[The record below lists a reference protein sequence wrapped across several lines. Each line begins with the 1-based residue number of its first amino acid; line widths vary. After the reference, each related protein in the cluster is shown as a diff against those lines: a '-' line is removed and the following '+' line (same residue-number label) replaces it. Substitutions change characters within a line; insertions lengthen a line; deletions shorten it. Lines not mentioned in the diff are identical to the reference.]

1 MTLLRMRPLVP
12 WLLCALVA
20 TGCATTRRPPVV
32 GPSVP
37 PEDHVWY
44 DQNVTSLIPEPPP
57 AAGNLADPLTASERN
72 AADGMTPYDA
82 TASVDD
88 PGADAPPAPTGPD
101 DDPTAAIFPGA
112 SVRDRTPDGDAAS
125 SGGTPAPADA
135 VAATTSGAP
144 GGNRVAIDT
153 GAAPAGAKPVTGDPA
168 RIAAQSVDPVALP
181 DGILDATGNE
191 TITLPGDALFESER
205 ATLRPDG
212 RATLDTLADR
222 LHGSAY
228 RSLKVVAHADRSGA
242 VRTNYKLSWQR
253 ARAVRNHL
261 AARGIPRNLI
271 EYEGMGPS
279 QARIDPAQC
288 RGDHRARA
296 RCLAPDRRVDVIVVR
311 PPAS

>member
-32 GPSVP
+32 GPAVP
-37 PEDHVWY
+37 PEDQVWY
-44 DQNVTSLIPEPPP
+44 DQNVTALIPEPPP

-72 AADGMTPYDA
+72 AADGIAPYDV

-88 PGADAPPAPTGPD
+88 PGADAPPAPTGAD

-112 SVRDRTPDGDAAS
+112 SVRDRGAEGDPAAQP
-125 SGGTPAPADA
+125 G
-135 VAATTSGAP
+135 ATTSVDTAAQPSSTGAGSAVETGAP
-144 GGNRVAIDT
+144 IASG
-153 GAAPAGAKPVTGDPA
+153 KPVTARSPVITAQPVEPA
-168 RIAAQSVDPVALP
+168 ALP
-181 DGILDATGNE
+181 AGVTDAAGHE
-191 TITLPGDALFESER
+191 TFTLPGDTLFD
-205 ATLRPDG
+205 AG
-212 RATLDTLADR
+212 RATLLPTGRAALDALADR

-228 RSLKVVAHADRSGA
+228 RSLKVVAHADRSGV
-242 VRTNYKLSWQR
+242 VRTNFKLSWQR

-261 AARGIPRNLI
+261 AARGIPRDVI
-271 EYEGMGPS
+271 EYEGMGSS

-296 RCLAPDRRVDVIVVR
+296 LCLAPDRRVDVVVVR
-311 PPAS
+311 PPSS